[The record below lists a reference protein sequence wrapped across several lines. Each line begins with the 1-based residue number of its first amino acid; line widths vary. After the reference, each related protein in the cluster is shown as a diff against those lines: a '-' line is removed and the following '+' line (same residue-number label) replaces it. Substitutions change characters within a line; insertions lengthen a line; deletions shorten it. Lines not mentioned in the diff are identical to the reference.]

1 MSKNKVRAV
10 ANLVTPNKPIEFD
23 EDVCI
28 ACNGCVE
35 ACQMDVFLPNPAK
48 GRPPVVMYP
57 DECWYCGCCVKE
69 CPLREKGAIKMNWPL
84 MLKMRWKDKVT
95 DEHFRFGM
103 PNPPPSNPRPPVGGW
118 DIKIE
123 KRNDAEIP

>member
-1 MSKNKVRAV
+1 MRRRKAKAV
-10 ANLVTPNKPIEFD
+10 PNLITPSKPIEID
-23 EDVCI
+23 KDVCI

-95 DEHFRFGM
+95 GEHFRFGM
-103 PNPPPSNPRPPVGGW
+103 PNPPRPNPKPPVGGW
-118 DIKIE
+118 DIIVE
-123 KRNDAEIP
+123 ERNAD